1 MDTEERIGIVV
12 RNSFIRH
19 ALGAGA
25 LAAGACALA
34 LTPAVAGASGPHAG
48 AARTVSLND
57 SAHLHKT
64 SSHGF
69 NLYESGQATGSLGGS
84 VSLHL
89 DVVSTNHVS
98 AQLTVYPHG
107 GSVSGS
113 ASGSYHVN
121 GGTASFSG
129 TLSVTGGSGSY
140 SHAHGSGV
148 SFSGTIERSDDA
160 VTVHVS
166 GHFST

>member
-1 MDTEERIGIVV
+1 MLVTSRI
-12 RNSFIRH
+12 RR
-19 ALGAGA
+19 ALAAGT
-25 LAAGACALA
+25 LAAGACGLA
-34 LTPAVAGASGPHAG
+34 VTPAVAGASGPHAT
-48 AARTVSLND
+48 AARTISLSD
-57 SAHLHKT
+57 SAHLHRT

-69 NLYESGQATGSLGGS
+69 NLYESGPATGSLGGS
-84 VSLHL
+84 VTLHL
-89 DVVSTNHVS
+89 DVVSTNRVTAQMTVS
-98 AQLTVYPHG
+98 PHG
-107 GSVSGS
+107 GSISGT

-140 SHAHGSGV
+140 SHAHGSGL
-148 SFSGTIERSDDA
+148 SFGGTIERSNDA

>member
-1 MDTEERIGIVV
+1 MEERIAIVGTKSHT
-12 RNSFIRH
+12 RRTL
-19 ALGAGA
+19 AAGV

-34 LTPAVAGASGPHAG
+34 LTMGAAGASGSTAG
-48 AARTVSLND
+48 AARTISLND
-57 SAHLHKT
+57 SAKLHKT

-69 NLYESGQATGSLGGS
+69 NLYESGNASGSLSGS

-89 DVVSTNHVS
+89 DVVSTNRVTAQISVS
-98 AQLTVYPHG
+98 PHG
-107 GSVSGS
+107 GSMSGN

-129 TLSVTGGSGSY
+129 TLTITSGKGSY
-140 SHAHGSGV
+140 AHAHGSGL
-148 SFSGTIERSDDA
+148 SFSGTIQRSNDA

-166 GHFST
+166 GHIST

>member
-1 MDTEERIGIVV
+1 MV
-12 RNSFIRH
+12 RNSLIRRT
-19 ALGAGA
+19 LGTGFFT
-25 LAAGACALA
+25 AGACALA
-34 LTPAVAGASGPHAG
+34 LTPAVAGASGPVAG
-48 AARTVSLND
+48 AARTISLND

-69 NLYESGQATGSLGGS
+69 NLYESGQASGSLSGS

-89 DVVSTNHVS
+89 DVVSTDRVT
-98 AQLTVYPHG
+98 ADITVYPHG
-107 GSVSGS
+107 GSISGT

-129 TLSVTGGSGSY
+129 TLKVESGSGSY
-140 SHAHGSGV
+140 AHASGSGL
-148 SFSGTIERSDDA
+148 SFSGTIQRSNDA
-160 VTVHVS
+160 VSVRVS